1 MEVLNSTA
9 TKKLAIKN
17 NDWFKK
23 AQGKPIG
30 IGLVTTYFCV
40 GIWQNWKNLNHS
52 DDQENKETE
61 LLPLML
67 PSLTPKDLLEMQP
80 KTQSTLSLMQRE
92 LLAENLM
99 IQ

>member
-1 MEVLNSTA
+1 
-9 TKKLAIKN
+9 
-17 NDWFKK
+17 
-23 AQGKPIG
+23 
-30 IGLVTTYFCV
+30 
-40 GIWQNWKNLNHS
+40 
-52 DDQENKETE
+52 
-61 LLPLML
+61 ML